1 MCGVGFSNPVHS
13 FGVLTDVQFEKNR
26 IVLKIKMF
34 CKMNLSENKTNGT
47 GDGLTAAGIR
57 SGVDNYTFVV
67 DSNAALLA

>member
-1 MCGVGFSNPVHS
+1 
-13 FGVLTDVQFEKNR
+13 
-26 IVLKIKMF
+26 MF

-67 DSNAALLA
+67 DSNAALLAWANNTAGGWNRI